1 MLNSEVVTYTP
12 VTTAPSGLR
21 SETETPGTPVSL
33 TALVAIG
40 DTREQFGDNAPDL
53 TVTYTLYFLPG
64 NLPAATSSGYFTVRG
79 DRCEVSSG
87 PNGRWGSMG
96 EVVAVTRAEARP

>member
-1 MLNSEVVTYTP
+1 MLDTETVSHVA
-12 VTTAPSGLR
+12 VTTVDDGLGN
-21 SETETPGTPVSL
+21 ETTTDASPVSL

-53 TVTYTLYFLPG
+53 TVAYTLYFRSPNMPG
-64 NLPAATSSGYFTVRG
+64 ASASDYFTVRG
-79 DRCEVSSG
+79 ERCEVSGG

-96 EVVAVTRAEARP
+96 EVVAVTRTEARP

>member
-1 MLNSEVVTYTP
+1 MNSETVSHVP
-12 VTTAPSGLR
+12 VTTTDDDLGN
-21 SETETPGTPVSL
+21 ETTTDGTPVPL

-53 TVTYTLYFLPG
+53 TVAYTLYFRSPDV
-64 NLPAATSSGYFTVRG
+64 PAASASDYFTVRG
-79 DRCEVSSG
+79 ERCEVSGG